1 MARVRPYVF
10 YGATR
15 ALCGTCLRV
24 VDAKEL
30 LEDGKVWLWKRCPEH
45 GVERVLL
52 ADDVAYWRRA
62 REVYLKPPEQ
72 VARHAT
78 PYRYGCPYDCGIC
91 PDHEQH
97 GCVSILEV
105 TDHCNL
111 RCPTCYAASGPERTA
126 HRPLAQL
133 ERMLDAICR
142 QEPEPDVLQVSGGE
156 PTTHPDFFAI
166 LDACRR
172 RPVKHLMVNTNGLRI
187 ARDEAFTERLASY
200 MPGFEVYLQ
209 FDSLRE
215 EPLRTLRGADLRRV
229 KQQALERLEALRIS
243 TTLVATVK
251 RGVNEDEIGDLVRFA
266 LRWRCVRGVTFQPV
280 QDAGRNEGPAP
291 AQRLTLTEVRR
302 KLLAQCDLFTPD
314 DVVPVPCH
322 ADSLAM
328 AYALKTEG
336 LVAPLT
342 RYVPPEVLLSGP
354 RNTISVEKDPALQ
367 GAVGVALS
375 RAFTGSFS
383 TAHGP
388 AGAAGSLKELLCCL
402 PRVEAL
408 PELGYEQV
416 FRVVINAF
424 LDRHSMDL
432 RSVRK
437 SCVHIAH
444 PDGQRVIPFDTYN
457 VLYRDELEATH
468 LAPLRRGEGVPSGLV
483 SLGRSEHP

>member
-30 LEDGKVWLWKRCPEH
+30 LEDGDVWLWKRCPEH
-45 GVERVLL
+45 GTERVLL

-72 VARHAT
+72 VARYAT
-78 PYRYGCPYDCGIC
+78 PHRYGCPYDCGIC

-111 RCPTCYAASGPERTA
+111 RCPTCYAASGPERTT
-126 HRPLAQL
+126 HRSLAQL
-133 ERMLDAICR
+133 EGMLDAIVR

-172 RPVKHLMVNTNGLRI
+172 RPVRHLMVNTNGLRI
-187 ARDEAFTERLASY
+187 ARDPAFAERLASY

-215 EPLRTLRGADLRRV
+215 GPLRTLRGADLRRV
-229 KQQALERLEALRIS
+229 KRDALERLEALGVS

-251 RGVNEDEIGDLVRFA
+251 RGVNDDELGDLVRFA
-266 LRWRCVRGVTFQPV
+266 LQWRCVRGVTFQPV
-280 QDAGRNEGPAP
+280 QDAGRNEGTAAP
-291 AQRLTLTEVRR
+291 PRRLTLTEVRR
-302 KLLAQCDLFTPD
+302 RLLAQCDLFTPD

-328 AYALKTEG
+328 AYALKGEG
-336 LVAPLT
+336 AVAPLT
-342 RYVPPEVLLSGP
+342 RYVPPEVLLAGP
-354 RNTISVEKDPALQ
+354 RNTLSVEKDPALQ
-367 GAVGVALS
+367 GAVSDALAQ
-375 RAFTGSFS
+375 AFTGTFS

-388 AGAAGSLKELLCCL
+388 EGAAGSLAELLCCL
-402 PRVEAL
+402 PRIEAL

-437 SCVHIAH
+437 TCVHIAH

-457 VLYRDELEATH
+457 VLYRDDLEATR
-468 LAPLRRGEGVPSGLV
+468 LAPLRRGEGANAGLV
-483 SLGRSEHP
+483 ALGRT